1 MEKKGIILIVDD
13 RIDEKIG
20 TFEGHLYKNG
30 FSVKIAGTLEE
41 ADRDLDNYLSD
52 NTLDGIILDFS
63 FPVDSKDQSVNT
75 KGIPNGVVLLDKYK
89 FKIGVKRIPVVI
101 NTTGDEDYK
110 KKYLGSLKNLEMPIY
125 NVNHQANPLA
135 RPSTRMVRDIVN
147 MFNQRY
153 EYRKTTGRIQQ
164 DRSWLN
170 KGTTGTYDQKTGK
183 YHYNRNG
190 D

>member
-1 MEKKGIILIVDD
+1 MNKKGIILIVDD

-20 TFEGHLYKNG
+20 IFEDHLSTCG

-41 ADRDLDNYLSD
+41 ANRDLENYLSD

-63 FPVDSKDQSVNT
+63 FPVDSNDQSVSTN
-75 KGIPNGVVLLDKYK
+75 GIPNGVVLLDKYK

-110 KKYLGSLKNLEMPIY
+110 KKYLGSLGRLEMPIY

-135 RPSTRMVRDIVN
+135 RPSIQMVQQIID
-147 MFNQRY
+147 MLNQRY
-153 EYRKTTGRIQQ
+153 EHRKTSSQIQQ
-164 DRSWLN
+164 DNSWLN
-170 KGTTGTYDQKTGK
+170 KGTTGTYDEKTGK
-183 YHYNRNG
+183 YHYHRNG